1 MIQSVGTQIK
11 IAFLSFVSFHL
22 YLAVGWVDLYTV
34 SLHPSRIITCA
45 IKHVWGKQT
54 LGVRLVPDI
63 SPLTSLKNIWLN
75 KNYFTK
81 LKLSSLILLLQIQKR
96 KNYMALLSMID
107 WSSNIKQEGKLKIKQ
122 IVACCSSSWSIA
134 EVKFI
139 SCLFSG
145 KVWLLHCGLNVPYN
159 WTLNKKINRL
169 NGRCLRLIYNDKHLT
184 FQKQPAISCHGNA

>member
-22 YLAVGWVDLYTV
+22 YLAVSWVDLYTV
-34 SLHPSRIITCA
+34 SLHPSWIITCA

-54 LGVRLVPDI
+54 LGVRLAPDI
-63 SPLTSLKNIWLN
+63 SPLTSLKNIWLT

-81 LKLSSLILLLQIQKR
+81 FKLSSLILLLQIQKR

-107 WSSNIKQEGKLKIKQ
+107 WSFNIKEEGKLKIKH
-122 IVACCSSSWSIA
+122 IVACCSSSWSITK
-134 EVKFI
+134 VKFI

-145 KVWLLHCGLNVPYN
+145 KVWLLPYGLNVPYN
-159 WTLNKKINRL
+159 GTLNKKINRL

-184 FQKQPAISCHGNA
+184 FQEQPAISCHENV